1 MIRLMSFRPR
11 NFSAAGRSESEM
23 PRAMKAYTDHQI
35 LSRSQR
41 LGQGAFKPQPGLLVR
56 FLAANQRVPFGLL
69 PLLTA

>member
-1 MIRLMSFRPR
+1 
-11 NFSAAGRSESEM
+11 M